1 MFKYT
6 KSLYKVFVASI
17 VISQAVVI
25 GELLGKHY
33 YKKIE
38 KILNKK

>member
-6 KSLYKVFVASI
+6 KSLYKLFVASI
-17 VISQAVVI
+17 VVTQAVVI

-38 KILNKK
+38 KIIKKK